1 MASYAPCGLP
11 LFRANGAEMAP
22 MRGGIAWAGM
32 FRGNGGGMGPPERQR
47 HKTSSQAY
55 GLPLFSP
62 EGAKHPGR
70 PTAFPLERQRR
81 ETYQPGL
88 KGQVTGFA
96 RDKEG

>member
-47 HKTSSQAY
+47 HKTSWQAH
-55 GLPLFSP
+55 GFLLFSAN
-62 EGAKHPGR
+62 GAKHPPPMHG
-70 PTAFPLERQRR
+70 FPLFSAE
-81 ETYQPGL
+81 G
-88 KGQVTGFA
+88 A
-96 RDKEG
+96 RHTSLA